1 MRNLKASFMFLVD
14 FLIIFFYRPKFQKW
28 NLIKNPWYTKI
39 LHCTTLIFIKKLEF
53 CDFFLRKFLLTVFSN
68 FSLKIPPKFHKILKK
83 TDFLI
88 YLNILY
94 IFDQNFTLV
103 PTIKLLEFSDKN
115 WETWK
120 RLLCF
125 WSIFW
130 LFFFYRPKFQKW
142 NLIKNPW
149 YTKNT
154 TLYDIDFYQKIR
166 ILRFFLRKFLLTV
179 FSNFSLKNTPQIS

>member
-1 MRNLKASFMFLVD
+1 MKLWTIKKIIKKSTKNIKDAFKFLN
-14 FLIIFFYRPKFQKW
+14 FYQKILIIW
-28 NLIKNPWYTKI
+28 
-39 LHCTTLIFIKKLEF
+39 
-53 CDFFLRKFLLTVFSN
+53 
-68 FSLKIPPKFHKILKK
+68 KK

-103 PTIKLLEFSDKN
+103 PTIKTIRIFLIKN

-130 LFFFYRPKFQKW
+130 LFFLSSKVSKW
-142 NLIKNPW
+142 NLIKNLW
-149 YTKNT
+149 YTKILHCT
-154 TLYDIDFYQKIR
+154 TL
-166 ILRFFLRKFLLTV
+166 ILIKKLEFCDFFLRKFLLTV
-179 FSNFSLKNTPQIS
+179 FRIFH